1 MRYVLT
7 SLAVEDP
14 FSVLSV
20 FVPDPPSRPHLVPLY
35 PPLYNPP
42 SDPSSSQTQTPH
54 PATPV
59 STFPAATTLPLDHR
73 LPDLSLLQ
81 SHSDSTGKQP
91 RRCHWTI
98 VRNVTWRQKGKE
110 REDEADGTKVA
121 ELPPWRMPR
130 EAQATD
136 FGSFAVLAG
145 ELAEEM
151 RRRGMIPP
159 DTEKETVD
167 HEVNME
173 LIRERLDCQNAA
185 KKLLPVE
192 NASINTDL
200 AHVNG
205 ADLIAKNY
213 WTTQRAAEAEEYVR
227 DLVYGG
233 VEGLAYVRSL
243 AEFVDGNCY
252 HKEEVRAPLLHTST
266 FTYPSFRVP
275 QRNSGPSLMKTTKIL
290 AWACLWQNG

>member
-1 MRYVLT
+1 
-7 SLAVEDP
+7 
-14 FSVLSV
+14 
-20 FVPDPPSRPHLVPLY
+20 
-35 PPLYNPP
+35 
-42 SDPSSSQTQTPH
+42 
-54 PATPV
+54 
-59 STFPAATTLPLDHR
+59 
-73 LPDLSLLQ
+73 
-81 SHSDSTGKQP
+81 
-91 RRCHWTI
+91 
-98 VRNVTWRQKGKE
+98 VRNATWRQKGKE
-110 REDEADGTKVA
+110 REDEAEGTKVA

-151 RRRGMIPP
+151 RRRGMTPP

-167 HEVNME
+167 HEVNMQ
-173 LIRERLDCQNAA
+173 LIRERLDCDNAA

-192 NASINTDL
+192 NAGVTADL

-213 WTTQRAAEAEEYVR
+213 WSTQRAAEAEEYIR

-243 AEFVDGNCY
+243 AEFVDGDCY
-252 HKEEVRAPLLHTST
+252 HKEDEVRAPLCDTGT
-266 FTYPSFRVP
+266 FVLTRYSGTLNATGGRV
-275 QRNSGPSLMKTTKIL
+275 
-290 AWACLWQNG
+290 